1 MDGIK
6 PSTAPGRSREGG
18 SFKVPHPFHPLFGR
32 KFDLLTHRR
41 NWGEDRVYYQD
52 EDGGLRSLPAHWTD
66 VVPPDPFC
74 AISAGRAHFRP
85 ADLQALANLIQGLQ
99 AAERGESPPQKRK

>member
-1 MDGIK
+1 MGSNRRLH
-6 PSTAPGRSREGG
+6 PVGRVREEL
-18 SFKVPHPFHPLFGR
+18 SKLPILSIRSLVVS
-32 KFDLLTHRR
+32 LTHRR

-99 AAERGESPPQKRK
+99 AAERGESPQQNRK

>member
-18 SFKVPHPFHPLFGR
+18 AFKVTHPFHPLFGR

-41 NWGEDRVYYQD
+41 NWGEDRVYYQN
-52 EDGGLRSLPAHWTD
+52 EDGGLRSWPAHWTD
-66 VVPPDPFC
+66 VVPVVGKNLV
-74 AISAGRAHFRP
+74 SAENTGILRYFLEFSSA
-85 ADLQALANLIQGLQ
+85 
-99 AAERGESPPQKRK
+99 